1 MIDNITDSVQRAMKA
16 DYLKVLSENKKMK
29 QQIANLEKEIAHL
42 KGMIPKDEDVDL
54 AIGGT
59 TSE

>member
-1 MIDNITDSVQRAMKA
+1 MTDMNNAMKA
-16 DYLKVLSENKKMK
+16 DYLRVLSENKKMK
-29 QQIANLEKEIAHL
+29 QQIANLEKEMAHL
-42 KGMIPKDEDVDL
+42 KGMIPKDEDVDVDL

>member
-1 MIDNITDSVQRAMKA
+1 MIDNISDSVQRAMKA

-42 KGMIPKDEDVDL
+42 KGMIPKDDDVDL